1 VVEQLGEKSWG
12 RHSELKVVIIPDD
25 VDWFIGNY
33 DGIETIH
40 EQHRQ
45 WD

>member
-1 VVEQLGEKSWG
+1 VVEQLGETSWG
-12 RHSELKVVIIPDD
+12 THSQLKVVEIPND
-25 VDWFIGNY
+25 VNWFISDY

-45 WD
+45 WG